1 MQGVPLF
8 GGRPVQETAAFY
20 SRYDAVQMIISAA
33 SPLPQ
38 AKNQWNLSRSSAFT
52 SRCMAQEWPVEPIFF
67 CIRYMER
74 RVLFSVCNRIIDGD
88 HFRHEYSS
96 TCRAGYF
103 RPIECR
109 RPKVSLTLSGAKMP
123 SLSVQ
128 SKFKVTSLPTA
139 V

>member
-1 MQGVPLF
+1 MEFEQLICVYKQVHGAGVA
-8 GGRPVQETAAFY
+8 GGA
-20 SRYDAVQMIISAA
+20 DI
-33 SPLPQ
+33 L
-38 AKNQWNLSRSSAFT
+38 
-52 SRCMAQEWPVEPIFF
+52 

-109 RPKVSLTLSGAKMP
+109 RPKVSLTVSGAKMP

-128 SKFKVTSLPTA
+128 SKFKVTSLLTA